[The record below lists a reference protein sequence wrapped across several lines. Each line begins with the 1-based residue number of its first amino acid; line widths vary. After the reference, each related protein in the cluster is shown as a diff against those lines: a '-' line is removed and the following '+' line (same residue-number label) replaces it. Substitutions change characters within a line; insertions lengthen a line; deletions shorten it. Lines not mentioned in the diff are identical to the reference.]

1 MERAGVSGGDL
12 TSAPARP
19 GLYSARGVCHF
30 SPVRFL
36 LPLSLLLALLGAG
49 CSTPMERFNKKLAKQ
64 ESGERVESSRK
75 LEQTRMLKVES
86 GEAGSARGAEIMAA
100 DKYKVFD
107 PSRSA
112 VGGRTYDAGKAQTK
126 DFYHGKTAAAG
137 SYRTRDFS
145 AEKTAW
151 AGDLKF
157 GTKQAPTKDYATKE
171 APTKTAATEEASDA
185 GKTAASRG
193 LPDGKREYL
202 GPESKKLRTP
212 VDPATMGDWRNTRE
226 TVSDSG
232 GSIEKYST
240 MKTLTIDDIRELL
253 NKNK

>member
-1 MERAGVSGGDL
+1 M
-12 TSAPARP
+12 
-19 GLYSARGVCHF
+19 CHF
-30 SPVRFL
+30 SRVRLL
-36 LPLSLLLALLGAG
+36 LPLSLLLALFGAG
-49 CSTPMERFNKKLAKQ
+49 CSSPQKKAEKLAQKQ
-64 ESGERVESSRK
+64 EAQAK
-75 LEQTRMLKVES
+75 LENSRVVEERRQRIIDGRQVAS
-86 GEAGSARGAEIMAA
+86 KRGAEIAVY
-100 DKYKVFD
+100 DPKKTFD

-112 VGGRTYDAGKAQTK
+112 VGGRTYNAGKAQTK
-126 DFYHGKTAAAG
+126 SFYADKQARVGDYRTGDFYG
-137 SYRTRDFS
+137 S
-145 AEKTAW
+145 KTAW
-151 AGDLKF
+151 AGDMKF
-157 GTKQAPTKDYATKE
+157 GTKQAATKDYATKD
-171 APTKTAATEEASDA
+171 APTKTAPTGPASDA

-193 LPDGKREYL
+193 LSDGQREYL